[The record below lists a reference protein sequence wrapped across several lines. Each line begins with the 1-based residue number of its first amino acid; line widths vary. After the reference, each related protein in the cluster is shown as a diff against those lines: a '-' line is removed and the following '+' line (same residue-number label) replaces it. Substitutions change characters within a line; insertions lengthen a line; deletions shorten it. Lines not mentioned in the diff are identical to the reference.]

1 MDWTCTISNA
11 WERIGAR
18 ASVLTA
24 FADSR
29 AAGTDRPYIPGSN
42 AVDRQSP
49 VMSAPLFT
57 RRLCLSWAAL
67 SALGAAH
74 GAGNTLPDLVAAAR
88 PSVVPV
94 GTFRAT
100 DNPRFSFRG
109 TGFVVG
115 DGSLVVTNFHVLPPA
130 AGGTSGASDLVNPTL
145 MVLAPRAGR
154 ELEPRLATLVTS
166 DRSRDLALLRIEGAP
181 LPALTLGD
189 AALVREGVSVA
200 FIGYPIAG
208 ILGYSPVTHRG
219 IVASV
224 ASIVLPAASAGQLS
238 ERAIARLREGPF
250 DIYQLD
256 ATAYPGNSG
265 GPVFD
270 VETGR
275 VIGVIN
281 MVLIRG
287 TKESALTNPTGIS
300 YAIPVRFVRELLQQ
314 RGG

>member
-1 MDWTCTISNA
+1 MTTPD
-11 WERIGAR
+11 
-18 ASVLTA
+18 L
-24 FADSR
+24 
-29 AAGTDRPYIPGSN
+29 
-42 AVDRQSP
+42 
-49 VMSAPLFT
+49 T
-57 RRLCLSWAAL
+57 RRLYLGAGLSVCLRRYLPWATL
-67 SALGAAH
+67 PALGAAH
-74 GAGNTLPDLVAAAR
+74 GADNQLPDLVAAAR

-130 AGGTSGASDLVNPTL
+130 AEGAAANTIAPTL
-145 MVLAPRAGR
+145 MILAPRPGR
-154 ELEPRLATLVTS
+154 ELEPRLATLVAT
-166 DRSRDLALLRIEGAP
+166 DRNHDLALLRIEGAP
-181 LPALTLGD
+181 LPALELGD
-189 AALVREGVSVA
+189 TALVREGSAVA

-270 VETGR
+270 VASGR

-300 YAIPVRFVRELLQQ
+300 YAIPVRFVRELVQS
-314 RGG
+314 R

>member
-1 MDWTCTISNA
+1 MM
-11 WERIGAR
+11 
-18 ASVLTA
+18 
-24 FADSR
+24 
-29 AAGTDRPYIPGSN
+29 PM
-42 AVDRQSP
+42 P
-49 VMSAPLFT
+49 VVT
-57 RRLCLSWAAL
+57 RRLWLSAGLGLCLRRRLPWAAVP
-67 SALGAAH
+67 ALGAAH
-74 GAGNTLPDLVAAAR
+74 GADSQLPDLVAAAR

-130 AGGTSGASDLVNPTL
+130 AESAGNVTNPTL

-154 ELEPRLATLVTS
+154 EMEPRLATLVAS
-166 DRSRDLALLRIEGAP
+166 DSSRDLALLRIEGAP
-181 LPALTLGD
+181 LPALALGD
-189 AALVREGVSVA
+189 AELVREGSSVA

-219 IVASV
+219 IVSSV

-270 VETGR
+270 VTTGR

-300 YAIPVRFVRELLQQ
+300 YAIPVRFVRELVE
-314 RGG
+314 RR

>member
-1 MDWTCTISNA
+1 MMPTPAAN
-11 WERIGAR
+11 RRQYLR
-18 ASVLTA
+18 AGLGL
-24 FADSR
+24 FLSR
-29 AAGTDRPYIPGSN
+29 
-42 AVDRQSP
+42 
-49 VMSAPLFT
+49 
-57 RRLCLSWAAL
+57 CLPWAAL
-67 SALGAAH
+67 PALSAAQGAD
-74 GAGNTLPDLVAAAR
+74 NQLPDLVAASR

-109 TGFVVG
+109 SGFVVG
-115 DGSLVVTNFHVLPPA
+115 DGTLVVTNFHVLPPA
-130 AGGTSGASDLVNPTL
+130 VEGSDNAANTVTPTL
-145 MVLAPRAGR
+145 MILAPRPGR
-154 ELEPRLATLVTS
+154 ELEPRVAKLIAS
-166 DRSRDLALLRIEGAP
+166 DRNHDLALLRIEGAP
-181 LPALTLGD
+181 LPALELGD
-189 AALVREGVSVA
+189 PALVREGSSVA

-238 ERAIARLREGPF
+238 ERAIARLRQGPF

-270 VETGR
+270 VATGR

-300 YAIPVRFVRELLQQ
+300 YAIPVRFVRELMER

>member
-1 MDWTCTISNA
+1 MPPPT
-11 WERIGAR
+11 
-18 ASVLTA
+18 L
-24 FADSR
+24 
-29 AAGTDRPYIPGSN
+29 
-42 AVDRQSP
+42 
-49 VMSAPLFT
+49 T
-57 RRLCLSWAAL
+57 RRACLAWAAL
-67 SALGAAH
+67 SA
-74 GAGNTLPDLVAAAR
+74 AGVAQGGGDDLPELVAAAR

-109 TGFVVG
+109 SGFVVG
-115 DGSLVVTNFHVLPPA
+115 DGNLVVTNFHVLPTA
-130 AGGTSGASDLVNPTL
+130 ADSAGNVSNPTL
-145 MVLAPRAGR
+145 MVLAPGAGR
-154 ELEPRLATLVTS
+154 EMEPRPARLVAS
-166 DRSRDLALLRIEGAP
+166 DRNHDLALLRIEGAP
-181 LPALTLGD
+181 LPALQLGD
-189 AALVREGVSVA
+189 TALVREGSSVA

-219 IVASV
+219 IVSSV
-224 ASIVLPAASAGQLS
+224 ASIVLPASSAGQLS

-265 GPVFD
+265 GPVFE
-270 VETGR
+270 VATGR

-300 YAIPVRFVRELLQQ
+300 YAIPVRFVRELVE
-314 RGG
+314 RR

>member
-1 MDWTCTISNA
+1 MP
-11 WERIGAR
+11 
-18 ASVLTA
+18 VTA
-24 FADSR
+24 
-29 AAGTDRPYIPGSN
+29 
-42 AVDRQSP
+42 V
-49 VMSAPLFT
+49 T
-57 RRLCLSWAAL
+57 RRSCLAWAAL
-67 SALGAAH
+67 SAFGAAH
-74 GAGNTLPDLVAAAR
+74 GADTALPDLVAAAR

-130 AGGTSGASDLVNPTL
+130 AESAGNAANVAAPTL
-145 MVLAPRAGR
+145 MILAPRTGR
-154 ELEPRLATLVTS
+154 ELEPRVATLVAS
-166 DRSRDLALLRIEGAP
+166 DRNHDLALLRIEGAP

-189 AALVREGVSVA
+189 AALVREGSSVA

-208 ILGYSPVTHRG
+208 ILGFSPVTHRG
-219 IVASV
+219 IVSSV
-224 ASIVLPAASAGQLS
+224 TRIVLPAASAGQLS

-270 VETGR
+270 AATGR

-300 YAIPVRFVRELLQQ
+300 YAIPVRFVADLIEKR
-314 RGG
+314 

>member
-1 MDWTCTISNA
+1 MTCPPPIRRRP
-11 WERIGAR
+11 W
-18 ASVLTA
+18 L
-24 FADSR
+24 
-29 AAGTDRPYIPGSN
+29 AA
-42 AVDRQSP
+42 
-49 VMSAPLFT
+49 
-57 RRLCLSWAAL
+57 AAL
-67 SALGAAH
+67 ALCPAAW
-74 GAGNTLPDLVAAAR
+74 GAGNELPDLVAASR

-115 DGSLVVTNFHVLPPA
+115 DGSLVVTNFHVLPSA
-130 AGGTSGASDLVNPTL
+130 ADSAGSAAAAPSSITPTL
-145 MVLAPRAGR
+145 MILAPRAGG
-154 ELEPRLATLVTS
+154 ELEPRTATLVTS

-181 LPALTLGD
+181 LPALPLGD
-189 AALVREGVSVA
+189 AALVREGSSVA

-208 ILGYSPVTHRG
+208 ILGFSPVTHRG
-219 IVASV
+219 IVSSV
-224 ASIVLPAASAGQLS
+224 TRIVLPAASAGQLS

-265 GPVFD
+265 GPVFE
-270 VETGR
+270 VSTGR

-300 YAIPVRFVRELLQQ
+300 YAIPVRFVRELVEG
-314 RGG
+314 R